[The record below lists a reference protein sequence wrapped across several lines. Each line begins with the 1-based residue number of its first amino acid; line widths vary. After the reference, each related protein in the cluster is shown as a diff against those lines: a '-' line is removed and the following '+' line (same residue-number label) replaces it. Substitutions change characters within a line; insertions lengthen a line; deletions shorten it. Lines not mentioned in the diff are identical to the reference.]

1 MRSDRPLLGSVL
13 CLAAGLGVILG
24 YCQGASTFNAAYPFA
39 GSTLHIDVTT
49 SGPGVLG
56 GLALIAAGLVLMVWA
71 VLAAIVGQIS
81 VLSNG
86 GDREPE
92 RLLD

>member
-13 CLAAGLGVILG
+13 CLAGGLGVILG
-24 YCQGASTFNAAYPFA
+24 YCQGASTFNAAYPFS

-49 SGPGVLG
+49 TGPGVLG

-71 VLAAIVGQIS
+71 VLAAIVGQIG

>member
-1 MRSDRPLLGSVL
+1 
-13 CLAAGLGVILG
+13 LAGGLGVILG
-24 YCQGASTFNAAYPFA
+24 YCQGASTFNAAYPFS

-49 SGPGVLG
+49 TGPGVLG

-71 VLAAIVGQIS
+71 VLAAIVGQIG

>member
-1 MRSDRPLLGSVL
+1 
-13 CLAAGLGVILG
+13 
-24 YCQGASTFNAAYPFA
+24 
-39 GSTLHIDVTT
+39 
-49 SGPGVLG
+49 
-56 GLALIAAGLVLMVWA
+56 MVWA
-71 VLAAIVGQIS
+71 VLAAIVGQIG